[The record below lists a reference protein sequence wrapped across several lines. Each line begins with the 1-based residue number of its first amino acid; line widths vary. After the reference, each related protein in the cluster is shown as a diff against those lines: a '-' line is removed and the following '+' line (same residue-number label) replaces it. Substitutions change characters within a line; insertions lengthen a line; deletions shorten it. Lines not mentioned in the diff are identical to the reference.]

1 MAYTYQHQTCDR
13 CGASWQIAW
22 KCQIICPNCGARQDC
37 SDLFIDHEQVQNIR
51 ALVAN
56 LHQRDQDDG

>member
-1 MAYTYQHQTCDR
+1 MTAQHHTQTCDR

-37 SDLFIDHEQVQNIR
+37 SDLFVDHDAIAAAAKR
-51 ALVAN
+51 RPKA
-56 LHQRDQDDG
+56 QDGLIKG